1 MGKAKLFLS
10 ISTELFIQS
19 PFPLAEGAEASCA
32 FILNTFCMYH
42 SIPLLFL
49 AETAK

>member
-10 ISTELFIQS
+10 TPTELFIQS
-19 PFPLAEGAEASCA
+19 PFSLAEGAEASSA
-32 FILNTFCMYH
+32 FILNTLCMYH

-49 AETAK
+49 GETAK